1 MTTDLRAQFES
12 NKASQRHGT
21 HAELVYWHDQWRS
34 LAERAVAALD
44 AQAGGDAG
52 LLTVIDLLRTDRH
65 GKKYDYVQ
73 SHSGSMVNVSQFFAG
88 PVNAQAGG
96 WRTVAEATPE
106 VGQLVAVHS
115 PGAMICDVWPA
126 RYTRFGN
133 FDAGGGWF
141 EQDEITH
148 WMPLP
153 AGPVEGGGG

>member
-1 MTTDLRAQFES
+1 MTTDLRALLSEIAGDCRVAYGVTEENYRAFCRNGAMGKMPSSTWPEHCQRRLEQIE
-12 NKASQRHGT
+12 KAI
-21 HAELVYWHDQWRS
+21 
-34 LAERAVAALD
+34 AALD
-44 AQAGGDAG
+44 AQS
-52 LLTVIDLLRTDRH
+52 
-65 GKKYDYVQ
+65 VQ
-73 SHSGSMVNVSQFFAG
+73 SAYNPGETLSNG
-88 PVNAQAGG
+88 AQAGG
-96 WRTVAEATPE
+96 WLTVAEATPA

-153 AGPVEGGGG
+153 AGPVEGGGT